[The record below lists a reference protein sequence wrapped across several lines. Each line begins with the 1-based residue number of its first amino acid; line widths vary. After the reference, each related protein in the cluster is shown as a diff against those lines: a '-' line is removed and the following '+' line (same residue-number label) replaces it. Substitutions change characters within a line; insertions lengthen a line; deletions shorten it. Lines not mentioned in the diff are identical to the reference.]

1 MNEETSWSRL
11 FEYRSSVHKRYSRL
25 WDLRIVRKRVPFILK
40 YLREGESVLEVGA
53 FNRDLADRIKK
64 HCPQVRYKSMDID
77 PTYPHDYA
85 SFEEIKETFD
95 LVLLFE
101 VIEHLTPDDGREMV
115 AKIHGVLR
123 QGGRV
128 IVTTP
133 NVYTPGQYWK
143 DITHLT
149 PYHYE
154 ELGGAFLRQ
163 GFELVE
169 INRLHSEPFLR
180 FFLKAY
186 FFLPLFRFLGVDFTK
201 SILLVARKA

>member
-1 MNEETSWSRL
+1 M
-11 FEYRSSVHKRYSRL
+11 
-25 WDLRIVRKRVPFILK
+25 K

>member
-1 MNEETSWSRL
+1 MNEETSWSWL

-186 FFLPLFRFLGVDFTK
+186 FFLPLFRFLGIDFTK

>member
-25 WDLRIVRKRVPFILK
+25 WDLRSVRKRVPFILK

>member
-1 MNEETSWSRL
+1 MNEENSWSRL
-11 FEYRSSVHKRYSRL
+11 FEYRSSVHKRYSRP
-25 WDLRIVRKRVPFILK
+25 WDLRIVRKRVPVILR

-64 HCPQVRYKSMDID
+64 HFPQIRYKSMDID
-77 PTYPHDYA
+77 PTYPHDYS

-101 VIEHLTPDDGREMV
+101 VIEHLTPHDGREMV

-180 FFLKAY
+180 FVLKAY
-186 FFLPLFRFLGVDFTK
+186 FFSPLFRFLGIDFTK
-201 SILLVARKA
+201 SILLVARKV